1 MGVWCYIRV
10 LHKVLY
16 MGVWCYIRVLHK
28 VLAT

>member
-10 LHKVLY
+10 LRKVLY